1 MKYEPFQT
9 ICRYTN
15 IQFKITIFTI
25 EVKNLKM
32 KILLKF
38 ALISFLLTSCDLIND
53 SSNLQLG
60 EINYEE
66 LSEETQSQI
75 VGPGCGFSTEKDG
88 NPIFVNGLMKINGVY
103 ELMNYV
109 ETNDSKTLL
118 YVNKNW
124 EFQLN
129 VEKEIEQATGSIME
143 GTATLKSRTSD
154 EVKTFDAFGGC
165 GS

>member
-1 MKYEPFQT
+1 
-9 ICRYTN
+9 
-15 IQFKITIFTI
+15 
-25 EVKNLKM
+25 M
-32 KILLKF
+32 KISLII
-38 ALISFLLTSCDLIND
+38 ALFGILFTGCDIDL
-53 SSNLQLG
+53 SNIELG

-66 LSEETQSQI
+66 LSEETQSEI
-75 VGPGCGFSTEKDG
+75 IGGGCGFSTEKDG

-129 VEKEIEQATGSIME
+129 VEEEIEQATGSIME
-143 GTATLKSRTSD
+143 GSATLKSRTSD
-154 EVKTFDAFGGC
+154 EEKTFQAFGGC